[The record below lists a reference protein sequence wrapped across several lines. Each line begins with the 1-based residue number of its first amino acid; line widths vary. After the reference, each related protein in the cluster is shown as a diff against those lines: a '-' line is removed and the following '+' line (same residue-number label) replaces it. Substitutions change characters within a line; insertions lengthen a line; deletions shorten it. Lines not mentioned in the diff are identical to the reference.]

1 MKKILLPLLLSLAI
15 SASAAAAQHTVTE
28 KGDNFYFQ
36 YPVFTDLNPLAE
48 MRMNRDIK
56 KLVNISRKDLKT
68 PDIATA
74 STGYSVHYEDEKY
87 ISLLFVN
94 HYYYDRAA
102 HGMYYTHGIVY
113 DKTTGKRVPYTQF
126 VPALDAM
133 QLKQDIIDKKYSVYV
148 DADSLTQT
156 SDAPFI
162 TYMDNFKVSEDF
174 IIGKDGSVYLI
185 YQPYDLDCYAAG
197 PTFVKIK

>member
-1 MKKILLPLLLSLAI
+1 MKKILLPLLLSLAL
-15 SASAAAAQHTVTE
+15 SASAAAAQHAVTE

-48 MRMNRDIK
+48 TRMNRDIR

-74 STGYSVHYEDEKY
+74 STGYSVHYEDENY

-113 DKTTGKRVPYTQF
+113 DKATGKRVPYTQF
-126 VPALDAM
+126 APALEAE
-133 QLKQDIIDKKYSVYV
+133 QLKQDIIDKKYPVYV

-174 IIGKDGSVYLI
+174 IIGKGGSVYLI

-197 PTFVKIK
+197 STFVKIK

>member
-15 SASAAAAQHTVTE
+15 SASAAAAQHAVTE

-56 KLVNISRKDLKT
+56 NLVNISRKDLNT

-113 DKTTGKRVPYTQF
+113 DKTTGRRVPYTHF
-126 VPALDAM
+126 APALDSM

-174 IIGKDGSVYLI
+174 IIGKGGSVYLI

>member
-1 MKKILLPLLLSLAI
+1 MKKLLLPLLLSLAI
-15 SASAAAAQHTVTE
+15 SASAAAAQHAATE

-48 MRMNRDIK
+48 TRMNRDIR
-56 KLVNISRKDLKT
+56 KLVSISRQDLKT
-68 PDIATA
+68 PNIATA
-74 STGYSVHYEDEKY
+74 STGYSVHYEDDRY
-87 ISLLFVN
+87 INILFVN
-94 HYYYDRAA
+94 HHYYDRAA

-126 VPALDAM
+126 APALDAA

-162 TYMDNFKVSEDF
+162 TYIDDFKVSEDF
-174 IIGKDGSVYLI
+174 IIGKNSSVYLI

>member
-174 IIGKDGSVYLI
+174 IIGKGGSVYLI